1 MVAMDMDNVHDVV
14 SNIFSFVATK
24 NFASLF

>member
-14 SNIFSFVATK
+14 SNIFSFIATK